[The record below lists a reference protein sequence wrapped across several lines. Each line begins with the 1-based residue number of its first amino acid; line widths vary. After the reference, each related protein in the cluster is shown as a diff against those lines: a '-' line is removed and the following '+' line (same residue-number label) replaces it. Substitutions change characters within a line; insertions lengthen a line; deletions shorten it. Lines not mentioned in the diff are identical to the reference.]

1 MSEEQS
7 GFARGA
13 AETRAATGMTGSV
26 DAATRPD
33 VYSDHPT
40 TARWTH
46 VALPCADIDASI
58 DFYTTFTPMELLD
71 KRTDA
76 LGHGA
81 WLGHSDAAERPFILV
96 LIEFFASSGQEG
108 LGLLKPFAHLGIE
121 LPTLEAVDEIAA
133 RGEAAGCLN
142 MAPTEMPP
150 PVGYICALNDPDGN
164 VIEYSY
170 DQGVYSTAK
179 TVWGT
184 GD

>member
-1 MSEEQS
+1 MSDEQS

-13 AETRAATGMTGSV
+13 AEAREATGMSGDVT
-26 DAATRPD
+26 AETRQD

-46 VALPCADIDASI
+46 VALPSADIDASI

-81 WLGHSDAAERPFILV
+81 WLGHPDAAERPFILV
-96 LIEFFASSGQEG
+96 LIEFFASSGQDG

-121 LPTLEAVDEIAA
+121 LPSLEAVDEIAR
-133 RGEAAGCLN
+133 RGEEAGCLN
-142 MAPTEMPP
+142 MPPTEMPP

-179 TVWGT
+179 TVWGD

>member
-13 AETRAATGMTGSV
+13 AETRAATGMTGAV
-26 DAATRPD
+26 DAATRQD
-33 VYSDHPT
+33 VYTDHPT

-81 WLGHSDAAERPFILV
+81 WLGH
-96 LIEFFASSGQEG
+96 
-108 LGLLKPFAHLGIE
+108 
-121 LPTLEAVDEIAA
+121 
-133 RGEAAGCLN
+133 
-142 MAPTEMPP
+142 
-150 PVGYICALNDPDGN
+150 PD
-164 VIEYSY
+164 
-170 DQGVYSTAK
+170 
-179 TVWGT
+179 
-184 GD
+184 

>member
-1 MSEEQS
+1 MNQEQS

-13 AETRAATGMTGSV
+13 TEMRAATGMSGTV
-26 DAATRPD
+26 NPATRQD
-33 VYSDHPT
+33 VYPIHPT

-46 VALPCADIDASI
+46 VALPCADVEASI
-58 DFYTTFTPMELLD
+58 AFYTEFTPMELLD

-81 WLGHSDAAERPFILV
+81 WLGHSDSAERPFILV

-121 LPTLEAVDEIAA
+121 LSSLEEVDEIAR

-142 MAPTEMPP
+142 MPPTEMPP

-170 DQGVYSTAK
+170 DQGVYATAR
-179 TVWGT
+179 TVWG
-184 GD
+184 GNG